1 MYLPKIKIKLPK
13 FTLGDFLS
21 FGNGEPYSGYYYED
35 YKGQYFSG
43 KEPSNTSV
51 PLVLQDP
58 TEADSEEENFIIQQ
72 NVKPKVED
80 YDKGFFK
87 RYYLKDSRNGKIVET
102 NEKIYNSELEKL
114 FIKGTTIDWVIQ
126 KPANDI
132 LIEGSLYQGAI
143 TRNKLKVQQAEQQ
156 LRGIADYITQYDEF
170 VEVESYT
177 EGYSFEELP
186 YKQKLNAIDLLPS
199 NIQKPKKEI
208 PVRPKKAVK
217 PSINKIPVED
227 PEIIKVKPKPL
238 ASNTKTGGGGG
249 RDEKVFNYDENTF
262 DSNQAE
268 QLL

>member
-1 MYLPKIKIKLPK
+1 MFLPKIKIKLPK

-43 KEPSNTSV
+43 KGPSNTSV

-58 TEADSEEENFIIQQ
+58 TEADSEEENFIVQQ

-102 NEKIYNSELEKL
+102 TEKIYNSELEKL

-126 KPANDI
+126 KPAKDLI
-132 LIEGSLYQGAI
+132 IEGSLYQGAI

-170 VEVESYT
+170 VEVEST
-177 EGYSFEELP
+177 MEGYSFEELP
-186 YKQKLNAIDLLPS
+186 YNQKVNAIDLLPS
-199 NIQKPKKEI
+199 NIQSPKKEI
-208 PVRPKKAVK
+208 PVRPKKVVK
-217 PSINKIPVED
+217 PSQSVIVED
-227 PEIIKVKPKPL
+227 DSQPIKANPKPKQTLSRP
-238 ASNTKTGGGGG
+238 GGGSS
-249 RDEKVFNYDENTF
+249 KTAFYDE
-262 DSNQAE
+262 SGELNQAE
-268 QLL
+268 SLL

>member
-1 MYLPKIKIKLPK
+1 MYLPKIKISQPK
-13 FTLGDFLS
+13 FTLGDLLKRL
-21 FGNGEPYSGYYYED
+21 NGKPYKGYYYED
-35 YKGQYFSG
+35 YKGNFYEG
-43 KEPSNTSV
+43 KSPAESTT
-51 PLVLQDP
+51 PLEKIEQV
-58 TEADSEEENFIIQQ
+58 EEDLKGKLVSIA
-72 NVKPKVED
+72 VKPIPQD
-80 YDKGFFK
+80 YEKGFLT
-87 RYYLKDSRNGKIVET
+87 RYFLKDTRNGKIAEVNKE
-102 NEKIYNSELEKL
+102 IYTKELEEL
-114 FIKGTTIDWVIQ
+114 YIKGITIDWIIQ

-156 LRGIADYITQYDEF
+156 LRGIADYITQYDQF